1 VNTENLPLKEILHQ
15 TTLYEVY
22 ENNAGELEYRLDS
35 NGDKIEICE
44 IGDIEFANN
53 IQIFNYELGY
63 IIKISKSLN
72 INESEQSVLEEG
84 NIPLFTANINP
95 VKYICN
101 IDDTKLIKSSDNKII
116 SFATNGDGSA
126 GRNFVIHNSDFFIN
140 ADRIAIQ
147 ATKKLYY
154 KYLFYC
160 IYNMR
165 QKYGYNRKYKAI
177 DKNLKKDIKVK
188 IPQPYKNYSSFEM
201 QLAIV
206 KNIEE
211 KLEKIKYKEKI
222 SNLIDTLNHQKTLA
236 LLNNFFDKK
245 IENSII
251 VDGATVKLSDIEFK
265 EVEAHK
271 SNEYF
276 IINNGQRLKK
286 SDLEENKDYMIAPI
300 EVYSASE
307 FNNHVFGY
315 IEKEKLE
322 LINPNQHIYEGETIL
337 LNTGGS
343 VGAIRYKNNDFEY
356 TVIDNV
362 VVYIAEDN
370 KSHPTYLY
378 YALQSIMDNSKFNYS
393 NTLRGDDLSKANLII
408 KIPKYKNI
416 NTYKLQEAISKYLE
430 DKINKIENKLL
441 NTAKLRKILNMTKEA
456 ILNFKDS
463 HDG

>member
-1 VNTENLPLKEILHQ
+1 MNIENLSLKEILYQ

-22 ENNAGELEYRLDS
+22 ENHNGELGYKLDS
-35 NGDKIEICE
+35 NGNKIEICE

-63 IIKISKSLN
+63 IVKISKSLN

-147 ATKKLYY
+147 VTKKLYY

-165 QKYGYNRKYKAI
+165 QKYGYNRKHKAI

-211 KLEKIKYKEKI
+211 KIEKIRYKEKI
-222 SNLIDTLNHQKTLA
+222 LELMDTLNRQKIIL

-245 IENSII
+245 IEDSII
-251 VDGATVKLSDIEFK
+251 VEGATIKLSDIEFE

-286 SDLEENKDYMIAPI
+286 SDLEESKDGMVSPV

-307 FNNHVFGY
+307 FNEHVFGY

-322 LINPNQHIYEGETIL
+322 LINPNQHVYKGKTIL

-362 VVYIAEDN
+362 AVYIAEDN

-378 YALQSIMDNSKFNYS
+378 YALQSIMDNSKFDFN
-393 NTLRGDDLSKANLII
+393 NTLRGEDLSKANLII
-408 KIPKYKNI
+408 KIPKYKNT

-430 DKINKIENKLL
+430 DRFNEIDIKFQLINKIKIV
-441 NTAKLRKILNMTKEA
+441 LRETEKQVLEVLM
-456 ILNFKDS
+456 
-463 HDG
+463 